1 MSNIQYTTSASADSS
16 LASSMDRIADHA
28 DLTIT
33 ESLNRTKTFLEHIF
47 PSAIDRSV
55 NAGEQSLVGARY
67 RGLFESLTLVQKA
80 QIHYVKERLNNVLI
94 QHEAQLKGE
103 TDRIVAAEIK
113 KTITFLE
120 QMIQEKVVETHQAI
134 EKSQDL
140 PEDLRQIV
148 DEFLRSSM
156 MQFIQGVTNRIAH
169 LQTLVSENQKLF
181 SGPL

>member
-1 MSNIQYTTSASADSS
+1 MSNIQYTTSASSDSS
-16 LASSMDRIADHA
+16 LTSSMDRIADHA

-33 ESLNRTKTFLEHIF
+33 ESLNRTKTIWERLF
-47 PSAIDRSV
+47 PSEIARAV

-80 QIHYVKERLNNVLI
+80 QIQYVKERMDNVLK
-94 QHEAQLKGE
+94 QHEAQLTSE

-120 QMIQEKVVETHQAI
+120 QMVLEKVAETNQAL

-156 MQFIQGVTNRIAH
+156 MQFIQGMKNRIAH
-169 LQTLVSENQKLF
+169 LDALVSENKKLF
-181 SGPL
+181 SGLL